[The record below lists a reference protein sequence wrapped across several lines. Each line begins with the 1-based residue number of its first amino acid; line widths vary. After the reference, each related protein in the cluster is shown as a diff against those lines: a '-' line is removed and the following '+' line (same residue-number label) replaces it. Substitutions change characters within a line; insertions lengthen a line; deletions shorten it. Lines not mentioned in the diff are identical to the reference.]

1 MTSLFRLLSL
11 IAFIFPVSCL
21 GGIESMDIQGHGE
34 ARYLGF
40 IKVYDASLYTYSP
53 ASQENILAAETSRCL
68 KLDYAVPL
76 SGDDF
81 IKAADMIMT
90 RQNPPDRLNKIKSEI
105 DRLQKTYR
113 SVSSGDSYTICYSAA
128 KKVTSLALNG
138 QELVSIVLADITSVY
153 FGIWL
158 GPKAP
163 LDETLRDS
171 LLAQTR

>member
-1 MTSLFRLLSL
+1 MTSMFRLLGVL
-11 IAFIFPVSCL
+11 VFLFPASCL
-21 GGIESMDIQGHGE
+21 GGIESMYVQGHGE

-76 SGDDF
+76 NSDDF

-90 RQNPPDRLNKIKSEI
+90 RQNQPDRINRIKSEI
-105 DRLQKTYR
+105 DRLQKAYR
-113 SVSSGDSYTICYSAA
+113 SVASGDSYTICYSA
-128 KKVTSLALNG
+128 VTNETTLSLNG
-138 QELVSIVLADITSVY
+138 QELVSIVSADFASVY